1 MRKIYLT
8 VFLLLA
14 LSVCASAQVGQNS
27 GTVKE
32 EQKAFSIGG
41 TKFINQSMVEK
52 NDAKMFQVK
61 VDYPELADAKP
72 AAAAKF
78 NQLIKETVMKEVREF
93 RRVSLAQAEGDS
105 ALAGERSGENFL
117 EMNYRL
123 DFASERI
130 LTVVF
135 GGTLYDGGSRPNQSS
150 WTINFDL
157 KTGKKI
163 ELADIFKPNAN
174 YLKVLSDYSIRNLKE
189 KLEDMSDEEWLQNG
203 AGAQAENFG
212 SWNITKKGLLINF
225 DPYRVAAYEAGG
237 RQVLIPY
244 SELKGILSEN
254 GLVGQ

>member
-8 VFLLLA
+8 VFVLLA
-14 LSVCASAQVGQNS
+14 LSVCVNAQTERNS
-27 GTVKE
+27 GTVTE
-32 EQKAFSIGG
+32 AQKVFSVGG
-41 TKFINQSMVEK
+41 TKFINQSLVEK
-52 NDAKMFQVK
+52 NESKMFEIK
-61 VDYPELADAKP
+61 VDYPELAGAGS
-72 AAAAKF
+72 AVAAKF
-78 NQLIKETVMKEVREF
+78 NQLIKETVMKEVRDF
-93 RRVSLAQAEGDS
+93 RKVSLAQAGEDS
-105 ALAGERSGENFL
+105 SLAGERSGDNFL

-123 DFASERI
+123 DFANERI

-135 GGTLYDGGSRPNQSS
+135 GSTVYDGGTRPNQYSL
-150 WTINFDL
+150 TINFDL

-163 ELADIFKPNAN
+163 ELAEIFKPDAN

-189 KLEDMSDEEWLQNG
+189 KLEDMSDDEWLQNG

-225 DPYRVAAYEAGG
+225 DPYRVAAYAAGG

-254 GLVGQ
+254 GLLAQ

>member
-1 MRKIYLT
+1 MRKIYLAAF
-8 VFLLLA
+8 VLLA
-14 LSVCASAQVGQNS
+14 LSVCVNAQTEQNS

-32 EQKAFSIGG
+32 EQRIFSVGG
-41 TKFINQSMVEK
+41 TKFINRTMIEK
-52 NDAKMFQVK
+52 NESKMFEIM
-61 VDYPELADAKP
+61 VDYPEIAGAGS
-72 AAAAKF
+72 AGAAKF

-93 RRVSLAQAEGDS
+93 RKISLAQADADS
-105 ALAGERSGENFL
+105 ALAVERSGDNFL

-123 DFASERI
+123 DFANERI

-135 GGTLYDGGSRPNQSS
+135 GSTSYDGGSRPDQYSL
-150 WTINFDL
+150 TINFDL

-163 ELADIFKPNAN
+163 ELADIFKPNTN
-174 YLKVLSDYSIRNLKE
+174 YLKVLSDYSIRSLKE
-189 KLEDMSDEEWLQNG
+189 KLEDMSDDEWLQNG

-225 DPYRVAAYEAGG
+225 DPYRVAAYAAGG

-254 GLVGQ
+254 GLVAQ